1 MVSCENIA
9 ARLVFF
15 IFQGMVSNDEIIRM
29 EMKMTEKQVSR
40 KEINRGRTF
49 LWLPILDCYV
59 LAEFLIPF
67 SVLVFTFTLLFLIGD
82 MFNNL
87 GDFLEHRAPAS
98 LAFRYFAMK
107 MPGNIRFVLPI
118 SVLLSCMYSIANL
131 GRTREI
137 TAMRASGLSL
147 LRCGGSIYFAALCV
161 TFVNFWF
168 NEQLVPE
175 CDRKAGILLQ
185 SVKDKNY
192 KANMYTMIQYRSA
205 DKSRDW
211 LFKNFNEGNIQHD
224 LIIKQFRTD
233 SSGKRFLAWDLS
245 AETAEYTGKEWV
257 FKNVVKTP
265 YSELIHFPGVAE
277 NFKELRFSSSEIPET
292 PENIKI
298 AVQPPEDLSS
308 REILSILRSNK
319 QMASTLRNVYSTI
332 LYYRLAFPWVCFL
345 CVFLGLPLAAKNER
359 AGIFLSIVSAVG
371 AIVVFQMLTAVFQI
385 LGKQGYVPPIVGG
398 FGPTF
403 VFLLYSYFGVI
414 RKLN

>member
-1 MVSCENIA
+1 MFSIGIIG

-15 IFQGMVSNDEIIRM
+15 CFHRM
-29 EMKMTEKQVSR
+29 LYMNYRTRIAMAEKRISR
-40 KEINRGRTF
+40 KEINKGRTF
-49 LWLPILDCYV
+49 LWNPILDFYV
-59 LAEFLIPF
+59 LREFLIPF
-67 SVLVFTFTLLFLIGD
+67 SVLVFTFSLLFLIGD

-87 GDFLEHRAPAS
+87 GDFLENRSPAS
-98 LAFRYFAMK
+98 LAVRYFLLK

-175 CDRKAGILLQ
+175 CDREATILIKSLN
-185 SVKDKNY
+185 DKNY
-192 KANMYTMIQYRSA
+192 ELKMYSMIQYRSA

-211 LFKNFNEGNIQHD
+211 LFKNFTEGNIQHD

-233 SSGKRFLAWDLS
+233 SAGRKFLAWDLS
-245 AETAEYTGKEWV
+245 AGTAEYTSKGWV
-257 FKNVVKTP
+257 FKNGIRTP
-265 YSELIHFPGVAE
+265 YSELIHFPGMAE
-277 NFKELRFSSSEIPET
+277 PFKELKFTLEEIPET

-298 AVQPPEDLSS
+298 AVRPPENLSS
-308 REILSILRSNK
+308 LEILSILRGSK
-319 QMASTLRNVYSTI
+319 QMASSLRNVYATI

-398 FGPTF
+398 FGPTL

>member
-1 MVSCENIA
+1 
-9 ARLVFF
+9 
-15 IFQGMVSNDEIIRM
+15 M
-29 EMKMTEKQVSR
+29 EKNMTKKHISR
-40 KEINRGRTF
+40 REINKGRTF
-49 LWLPILDCYV
+49 WWIPILDSYV
-59 LAEFLIPF
+59 LQEFLIPF
-67 SVLVFTFTLLFLIGD
+67 SVLVFTFTILFLIGD

-87 GDFLEHRAPAS
+87 GDFLEKKAPIT
-98 LAFRYFAMK
+98 LAAQYFILK

-147 LRCGGSIYFAALCV
+147 LRCGGAIYFAALCV

-168 NEQLVPE
+168 NEQLVPN
-175 CDRKAGILLQ
+175 CDREAYIMLKSL
-185 SVKDKNY
+185 KDKNY
-192 KANMYTMIQYRSA
+192 KAKLYSMIQYRSA

-211 LFKNFNEGNIQHD
+211 MFKDFTEGNVQHD

-233 SSGKRFLAWDLS
+233 STGQKFLAWDLS
-245 AETAEYTGKEWV
+245 AQSAEYTGKGWV
-257 FKNVVKTP
+257 FRNGIRTP
-265 YSELIHFPGVAE
+265 YSELIHFPGMAE
-277 NFKELRFSSSEIPET
+277 PFKELTFSSEEIPET

-298 AVQPPEDLSS
+298 ALRPAENLSS
-308 REILSILRSNK
+308 MEIISILKNSK
-319 QMASTLRNVYSTI
+319 QMVPALRNVYATI

-385 LGKQGYVPPIVGG
+385 LGKQGYVPPFVGG
-398 FGPTF
+398 FGPVL